1 MSAPDF
7 PPRSFVL
14 LPFASFLEYLFED
27 QSFPAR
33 FVKGFAG
40 IAAIAGRGGVISVTA
55 ILENQALTGSLLA
68 KRPQLW
74 PVSR

>member
-1 MSAPDF
+1 LKYP
-7 PPRSFVL
+7 
-14 LPFASFLEYLFED
+14 FED

-40 IAAIAGRGGVISVTA
+40 IAAIAGRSGVISVTA
-55 ILENQALTGSLLA
+55 NLENQVLTGSLLA
-68 KRPQLW
+68 KSAQLW

>member
-1 MSAPDF
+1 
-7 PPRSFVL
+7 L
-14 LPFASFLEYLFED
+14 KYLFED

-33 FVKGFAG
+33 FVKGFAA
-40 IAAIAGRGGVISVTA
+40 IAAIAGRRGVISVTA
-55 ILENQALTGSLLA
+55 ILENQALTGSSLA